1 MLKNHYIY
9 VLDYLNMYI
18 VLFNMCSVSYT
29 NVALLWG
36 QCHELTD
43 RFSCFNFKTKRRHGN
58 HLISSNILTM
68 KRQTSIHTIFFS
80 IYYLIKG
87 KYMYHKK
94 DRNQEQA
101 ALLFSYSFVVKVEI
115 KGTKELQITRY
126 KLQSITRSSLQQ
138 EFRNINQIYIHL
150 AL

>member
-1 MLKNHYIY
+1 
-9 VLDYLNMYI
+9 
-18 VLFNMCSVSYT
+18 
-29 NVALLWG
+29 
-36 QCHELTD
+36 
-43 RFSCFNFKTKRRHGN
+43 
-58 HLISSNILTM
+58 
-68 KRQTSIHTIFFS
+68 
-80 IYYLIKG
+80 
-87 KYMYHKK
+87 MYHKK

-126 KLQSITRSSLQQ
+126 KLQSITKSSLQQ